1 MDTNSLV
8 VVKHNKVIEA
18 CYQLTLSEQRI
29 LLACI
34 AKIDS
39 KAESIEQYT
48 FEVTVSQIED
58 LAEIENSYRD
68 VREASERLLKRII
81 KIDKP
86 DPDKPNLEYTLTH
99 WVDSCDYYPKE
110 GKVVLAFSR
119 PIIPYLSQLSHNFT
133 KYKIKNVAKMKSTYS
148 IRLYEW
154 LCQWLSVGDREI
166 GVDWLKT
173 QWQLSDKYQRM
184 SDLKKWVIDVAVE
197 EVNEH
202 SNLWVTYSQRK
213 SGRTVTHFQF
223 KFGLKNPPKE
233 KQQLTEEEINR
244 GARPGESR
252 AAVIARLTGSPLSDI
267 AKPGETVA
275 QVLERKRNLADIK
288 KMLR

>member
-1 MDTNSLV
+1 MDTRSLV

-34 AKIDS
+34 AQIDS
-39 KAESIEQYT
+39 KAELIGQYR
-48 FEVTVSQIED
+48 FAVTVSQIED

-173 QWQLSDKYQRM
+173 QWQLSDKHQRL

-213 SGRTVTHFQF
+213 LGRTVTHFQF

-244 GARPGESR
+244 QARPGESR

-275 QVLERKRNLADIK
+275 QVLERKKNLADIK
-288 KMLR
+288 KTLR

>member
-1 MDTNSLV
+1 M
-8 VVKHNKVIEA
+8 
-18 CYQLTLSEQRI
+18 
-29 LLACI
+29 LACI
-34 AKIDS
+34 AQIDS
-39 KAESIEQYT
+39 KAELIGQYT

-166 GVDWLKT
+166 SVDWLKT
-173 QWQLSDKYQRM
+173 QWQLSDKYRRM

-197 EVNEH
+197 EVNAH

-223 KFGLKNPPKE
+223 KFGLKNPPQE
-233 KQQLTEEEINR
+233 KQQLTEAEINQQ
-244 GARPGESR
+244 ARPGESR

-267 AKPGETVA
+267 AKPGQTVA
-275 QVLERKRNLADIK
+275 QVLEHKRNLADIK
-288 KMLR
+288 MTLR